1 MTSVVP
7 ALTSLPVL
15 RFEANKP
22 EIEFNQETGMS
33 ASGQGPASWVATQVP
48 RSGYDFF
55 FPPFFSVVDEVPVA
69 GAFDVA
75 VPLVLV
81 MPVPVVPVVPVIVV
95 PVVAV
100 VDIVPVVPVAEV
112 SVAVVIVVVV
122 ATVSVAVVTVVLV
135 IAVSVFVFSS
145 FLQETANRASAT
157 ITTSVRTNDFFMR

>member
-1 MTSVVP
+1 MVTSVVP

-22 EIEFNQETGMS
+22 KSNSTRRRGCPHRDK
-33 ASGQGPASWVATQVP
+33 APASWVATQVP

-55 FPPFFSVVDEVPVA
+55 FPPFFSEVDDVPVA
-69 GAFDVA
+69 GAVDVA

-81 MPVPVVPVVPVIVV
+81 MPVPVVPVVLVIVV

-112 SVAVVIVVVV
+112 SVAMVIVVAV
-122 ATVSVAVVTVVLV
+122 VAVVAVVLV

-145 FLQETANRASAT
+145 FLQETANRASRT
-157 ITTSVRTNDFFMR
+157 ITTSVRPSDFFMR